1 MEMATNTPILAA
13 AVLAGLLTGAANA
26 HAQASLVAGVARS
39 TIAFGSSSGSAELTG
54 TQRRTGLAG
63 GLSLL
68 FPTNRYGG
76 WQIEVLLIEKGA
88 EHLLRRDD
96 AIRLTYLEI
105 PALMHLDV
113 LRRHRNAVFLLAGP
127 ALAFPLRASYEDGGV
142 AENVKDDVS
151 QVDVGLHVGA
161 GVEIGRMIVDARY
174 VWGGRTVFHD
184 GDFDGT
190 FKNRT
195 FTVMAGI
202 RFGR

>member
-1 MEMATNTPILAA
+1 MATNTPIVAA
-13 AVLAGLLTGAANA
+13 AVLAGLLTSAVNA
-26 HAQASLVAGVARS
+26 HAQAGVIAGVARS
-39 TIAFGSSSGSAELTG
+39 TIDFGSPSGSPELTG
-54 TQRRTGLAG
+54 TQRRTGFAG

-68 FPTNRYGG
+68 FPTNRLGG

-96 AIRLTYLEI
+96 ALRLTYLEI

-142 AENVKDDVS
+142 VEDVKDEVS
-151 QVDVGLHVGA
+151 RVDVGLLVGA
-161 GVEIGRMIVDARY
+161 GVEISRMIVDARY

-184 GDFDGT
+184 GDLDGT